1 MSIRFLCPLGHRLKV
16 PDHRVGKKG
25 RCPVCREKVVVPTVG
40 LKRRRPVA
48 STEGEAPAA
57 ADSAGDRPLRTFD
70 QLASEFLTR
79 ETEANIA
86 ARMESIINASV
97 KKKEPATP
105 LEAPMEALV
114 DSPTIPEPATVAPLA
129 TTTPEA
135 AAAISSPSEAEDA
148 ALFSFLALSPAAD
161 PPIPP
166 AGSSPVV
173 PPPPSS
179 PPASTLSSS
188 PVVPPPPSPPPVPL
202 PSMPAVSPPA
212 PPPISVAASPPV
224 TIAAP
229 PPIAFNAPAQAA
241 AARAASK
248 TTWWAWATRETIGRF
263 PVYRPTGP
271 QLEATYWLASL
282 LPFAIVL
289 CAAPAVGHLRLN
301 AAPSWAQIML
311 LMAGAQLAYAVWLA
325 LLPDYSTL
333 QVGACLFAASAALE
347 ALGLIAV
354 LSGAAWLDLDVGS
367 AGPAVWC
374 VGCLLIMAGL
384 SYACARVGKRW
395 EPAR

>member
-16 PDHRVGKKG
+16 PDYRVGKKG

-40 LKRRRPVA
+40 LKRERRHP
-48 STEGEAPAA
+48 STKGEAPAA
-57 ADSAGDRPLRTFD
+57 AESADDRPLRTFD

-86 ARMESIINASV
+86 ARMASIINASA
-97 KKKEPATP
+97 KKQEPATP
-105 LEAPMEALV
+105 LEAPVETPLDAP
-114 DSPTIPEPATVAPLA
+114 SISEPAAVEPAETI
-129 TTTPEA
+129 TP
-135 AAAISSPSEAEDA
+135 AIGSPSEAADA
-148 ALFSFLALSPAAD
+148 AFLSFLALSPAVDSPAPSIASSPIV
-161 PPIPP
+161 PPPLSSPP
-166 AGSSPVV
+166 ASSVPSSPVV
-173 PPPPSS
+173 PPPPSL
-179 PPASTLSSS
+179 PPTL
-188 PVVPPPPSPPPVPL
+188 VPPITVP
-202 PSMPAVSPPA
+202 SPPA
-212 PPPISVAASPPV
+212 PPPISVAVAPPV

-229 PPIAFNAPAQAA
+229 PPFAFTAPAHAA
-241 AARAASK
+241 AVRAAHK

-263 PVYRPTGP
+263 PVHRPTAP

-311 LMAGAQLAYAVWLA
+311 LMAGTQLAYAVWLA

-333 QVGACLFAASAALE
+333 QVGACLFAASAALA

-354 LSGAAWLDLDVGS
+354 LSGAAWLELGA
-367 AGPAVWC
+367 AGAGAAVWC

-384 SYACARVGKRW
+384 SYACTRVSHRW
-395 EPAR
+395 LHKPAK